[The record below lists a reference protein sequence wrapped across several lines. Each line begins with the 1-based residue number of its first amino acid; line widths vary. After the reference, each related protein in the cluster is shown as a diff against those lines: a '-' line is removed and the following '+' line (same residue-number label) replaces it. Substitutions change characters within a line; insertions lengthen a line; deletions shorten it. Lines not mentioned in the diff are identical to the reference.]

1 MFVIKNVSKKYGD
14 EFALRNASF
23 ELGRGMNFIVGPSGS
38 GKTTLLKI
46 ISSMEENYEG
56 EVFYNNISMKSLGG
70 EDKSYLYNN
79 TFGFV
84 WQDFNLIEDLTVL
97 ENISIPYA
105 LKDKKDSSKLIKILK
120 VLKISN
126 LAHQKVKTLSGGQ
139 KQRVA
144 IAREFVKNPQVII
157 ADEPTSALDE
167 KTSKETME
175 ILREISK
182 TRIVIVVTHDTS
194 LIKEKDKVYELDKG
208 ELISKSK
215 DIIKNTSSK
224 SEKQS
229 HKLSF
234 KNALQL
240 ALINFK
246 RAAARST
253 VSIIALL
260 LASVLLLISIS
271 GVVKDS
277 GDSAFKELFDTY
289 GEGILDISVIDSFT
303 SAAGTDGKEE
313 GPKGEV
319 NQDIEG
325 LYDKYIKDDR
335 VQHVLFL
342 QSFDEITVAVDNKK
356 INVESSGNV
365 PVLNKLTAGNMPNN
379 DKNEVVV
386 PSSLAKKM
394 GMKDEDIIGKELVFD
409 GKIYNWDSGSPVLM
423 PVSIKATIAGVADT
437 TMKYEYEGKVYEA
450 TIEDSFFF
458 SKRAL
463 DEVRKQGKSKE
474 ENMDFIIRAKNPE
487 AMISLVDELNA
498 NGIVPIG
505 QFELVEDIVRV
516 NKDTTNQSST
526 VTVAIGILAGIV
538 AVAIA
543 LITAIIRRRE
553 YAIYKV
559 SGFNNKQLVLEAF
572 AEFFLAALGTII
584 AFLVSSPAINLV
596 TRKTF
601 NLRILSGKF
610 ITIGILLIILMAIIS
625 LIVTSITAVKT
636 NVSKELKTGEK

>member
-1 MFVIKNVSKKYGD
+1 
-14 EFALRNASF
+14 
-23 ELGRGMNFIVGPSGS
+23 
-38 GKTTLLKI
+38 
-46 ISSMEENYEG
+46 
-56 EVFYNNISMKSLGG
+56 
-70 EDKSYLYNN
+70 
-79 TFGFV
+79 
-84 WQDFNLIEDLTVL
+84 
-97 ENISIPYA
+97 
-105 LKDKKDSSKLIKILK
+105 
-120 VLKISN
+120 
-126 LAHQKVKTLSGGQ
+126 
-139 KQRVA
+139 
-144 IAREFVKNPQVII
+144 
-157 ADEPTSALDE
+157 
-167 KTSKETME
+167 ME

-208 ELISKSK
+208 ELISKPK

-224 SEKQS
+224 SEKES

-234 KNALQL
+234 KNAFQL

-289 GEGILDISVIDSFT
+289 GKGILDISVIDSFT
-303 SAAGTDGKEE
+303 SAAGADGKEE

-365 PVLNKLTAGNMPNN
+365 PVLNKLTAGNMPDN

-423 PVSIKATIAGVADT
+423 PVSIKAAIAGVADT

-458 SKRAL
+458 SKSAL

-474 ENMDFIIRAKNPE
+474 GNMDFIIRAKNPE

-505 QFELVEDIVRV
+505 QFELVEDIVSV

-526 VTVAIGILAGIV
+526 VTVTIGILAGIV

-572 AEFFLAALGTII
+572 AEVSLAAMVTII

-596 TRKTF
+596 TKKTF
-601 NLRILSGKF
+601 NLRILNGKF
-610 ITIGILLIILMAIIS
+610 ITISIFLIILMAIIS
-625 LIVTSITAVKT
+625 LIVNSITAVKT
-636 NVSKELKTGEK
+636 NVSKELKTGDK